1 MYELV
6 NKIKESRI
14 LYVIYQVLLYASTD
28 KNANDRQ
35 DFLMVIQENSN
46 KVYPPMVTQHQKASE
61 YSIISQKI
69 THSFFEVD
77 KFLLLN
83 LLN

>member
-1 MYELV
+1 MHELV

-28 KNANDRQ
+28 KNAIDRQ
-35 DFLMVIQENSN
+35 DFLMVIQENSK
-46 KVYPPMVTQHQKASE
+46 KVYPPMGTQHQKASE
-61 YSIISQKI
+61 YSIFSQKI

>member
-1 MYELV
+1 MHELV

-28 KNANDRQ
+28 KNAIDRQ

-46 KVYPPMVTQHQKASE
+46 KVYPPMVTQHQKPSE